1 MPMQSLP
8 LLLAALAAIG
18 PAVEAFAAEAQTMV
32 RDADANQDS
41 RAEDH
46 AQRIAALEAAVAQ
59 LVAGA
64 PPPAVDDGTTFI
76 AAPPIPAP
84 SWGQW
89 LRIPEGVPPLDGEA
103 QDAAGRSLRLP
114 AGEGYSWALVPV

>member
-32 RDADANQDS
+32 READANQDT

-46 AQRIAALEAAVAQ
+46 AQRIGALEAAVAQ
-59 LVAGA
+59 LVSGA
-64 PPPAVDDGTTFI
+64 PVQPTAPTE
-76 AAPPIPAP
+76 APPIPAP